1 MRHMKKAFTLFAMFF
16 ILLLAGCAQVAQKQ
30 GTDKN
35 VSGKIVDDS
44 GGGDLARLENFEKV
58 TFRTEDG
65 FVIAANFTRAGKNA
79 VVLLP
84 QRGMD
89 RGSYS
94 NFAKKLVDAN
104 FTTLALDLRGHGES
118 LDQNGL
124 KREYGNF
131 TEQDYRDMVKD
142 VAAGKKYLQQ
152 QGFEIYAI
160 VGASIGANTAVNYA
174 GQNPSVK
181 KIVLLS
187 PGLNYLGIDA
197 EKPARDVKAKAL
209 IVASEEDSYS
219 FGSAKA
225 LARLIPGAE
234 FMGLQR
240 AGHGT
245 NMFNGTL
252 LENDVV
258 KWLSK

>member
-1 MRHMKKAFTLFAMFF
+1 MDEDGQKLLHQKGGSVLRHMKKAFTLFAMFF

-118 LDQNGL
+118 L
-124 KREYGNF
+124 E
-131 TEQDYRDMVKD
+131 KD